1 MYFVSGWD
9 FPLKF
14 FDRLTGIADL
24 RQADRMRVWRFQLR
38 AVTNMAPAM
47 SVGLVASIILSVYF
61 AWNGPNFMVATIGAS
76 GISVLIVYFVYLKVR
91 IDRARQQLASNA
103 PKSKGPSPEAL
114 LTRIREAHFVA
125 AMIGVLWGMYAA
137 NMAYFLPEQ
146 SVFAGTVLVV
156 ATLVTCM
163 FWFAI
168 IPSMAFLATVP
179 IVLGLWFNVAFNG
192 TLGLSS
198 HSFLSLMLIGIG
210 TLIVGIMYSRRFVGQ
225 IQSMIKAKENS
236 ALSNML
242 LEELQAEA
250 TNWVW
255 ETGSNGSL
263 DRIPRELVPDL
274 SHASDFTFK
283 ELFEE
288 IVCIKGTQLE
298 KLQSDMAASMSFKDV
313 EVCVRPN
320 AMQMW
325 IRVNGHPKF
334 DEWGEL
340 TGYVGTIS
348 DLTSEKL
355 AEDRIRTLAQSD
367 TLTGLMNRTAFS
379 ERLAQA
385 VANLE
390 RYGRPFTVLHLDLD
404 DFKLVNDTKGHLYG
418 DRLLAEASERIQ
430 DEVRDG
436 DCLARLSGDE
446 FAILMD
452 SQGDAGSAARLAARM
467 IGEVSKP
474 YVFDDEEFR
483 VGLSVGIAM
492 APLNGIRPDQL
503 LRNADLALYRAKAD
517 GRGVFRFFE
526 NHMDSELRER
536 RMLESELRD
545 AVSNDELVLHFQPLV
560 DSKTHKP
567 MGMESL
573 IRWQHPIRGLLSPIE
588 FVELAEQSQLI
599 SEIGKW
605 TLEKACETATNWPEH
620 MFVAVNLSAH
630 HFMRSDIEAEV
641 TEVLAK
647 TNFPAS
653 RLELEITES
662 LLIHNS
668 DDVIAKING
677 LKEIGVSVA
686 MDDFG
691 TGYSSL
697 SYLMSVPFDKLK
709 IDKSFVDQVIDNES
723 GQSIVKM
730 ISSLANE
737 LGLKVTAEG
746 VEELEQAKYLE
757 SVGCDL
763 LQGYYFSRPLSEEK
777 LPSYFMEQVKKGLF
791 KKKSVRMNAS

>member
-1 MYFVSGWD
+1 VSLLFNFFD
-9 FPLKF
+9 KF
-14 FDRLTGIADL
+14 IGVAELSNFDRL
-24 RQADRMRVWRFQLR
+24 RVWRLQLR
-38 AVTNMAPAM
+38 AVENMAPAM
-47 SVGLVASIILSVYF
+47 FAGLFASIVMPVYFAYSSPQFVNVLFYAGILSALMSYFIIGKLKSDRARKALALENAERVKTAEKTLRRQIGTAHLVVAVLGITWGVYAANISTLFEQDTIFSVNILLVASLITGTFWFGVVPSFAILLSV
-61 AWNGPNFMVATIGAS
+61 PMVLGA
-76 GISVLIVYFVYLKVR
+76 
-91 IDRARQQLASNA
+91 LASVVFF
-103 PKSKGPSPEAL
+103 KSGDLNYHSLSAL
-114 LTRIREAHFVA
+114 LL
-125 AMIGVLWGMYAA
+125 IGCGTIVVGVIYS
-137 NMAYFLPEQ
+137 Q
-146 SVFAGTVLVV
+146 RFAG
-156 ATLVTCM
+156 
-163 FWFAI
+163 
-168 IPSMAFLATVP
+168 
-179 IVLGLWFNVAFNG
+179 
-192 TLGLSS
+192 
-198 HSFLSLMLIGIG
+198 
-210 TLIVGIMYSRRFVGQ
+210 Q
-225 IQSMIKAKENS
+225 ILTTIKAREKS

-242 LEELQAEA
+242 LDELQADA

-263 DRIPRELVPDL
+263 NRFPKNLIPDL
-274 SHASDFTFK
+274 SHISDFTFS
-283 ELFEE
+283 ELLEQ
-288 IVCIKGTQLE
+288 IVCIKGTQSE
-298 KLQSDMAASMSFKDV
+298 KLQNEMSASVAFKDI

-325 IRVNGHPKF
+325 VRINGHPKF
-334 DEWGEL
+334 DEEGTL
-340 TGYVGTIS
+340 TGYVGTIR
-348 DLTSEKL
+348 DLTTEKL
-355 AEDRIRTLAQSD
+355 AEDRIKTLAQSD

-379 ERLAQA
+379 DRLAQA

-404 DFKLVNDTKGHLYG
+404 EFKLVNDTKGHLYG

-446 FAILMD
+446 FAVLMD

-474 YVFDDEEFR
+474 YIFDDEEFR
-483 VGLSVGIAM
+483 VGLSIGIAM

-560 DSKTHKP
+560 DTKTHKP

-599 SEIGKW
+599 AEIGKW
-605 TLEKACETATNWPEH
+605 TLQKACETALNWPEH

-630 HFMRSDIEAEV
+630 HFMRGNIEDEV
-641 TEVLAK
+641 AEVLAN
-647 TNFPAS
+647 TSLPAE

-668 DDVIAKING
+668 EDVIAKINA
-677 LKEIGVSVA
+677 LKDIGVSVA

-709 IDKSFVDQVIDNES
+709 IDKSFVDEVAENES

-746 VEELEQAKYLE
+746 VEDLEQAKFL
-757 SVGCDL
+757 SSAGCDL
-763 LQGYYFSRPLSEEK
+763 LQGYYFSRPLSEDR
-777 LPSYFMEQVKKGLF
+777 LPDYFLDQVKKGLF
-791 KKKSVRMNAS
+791 KKKNVKLRSA

>member
-1 MYFVSGWD
+1 VGVA
-9 FPLKF
+9 LKF
-14 FDRLTGIADL
+14 FDRLTGIADMRL
-24 RQADRMRVWRFQLR
+24 AERRRVWRLQLR
-38 AVTNMAPAM
+38 AIANMAPAM
-47 SVGLVASIILSVYF
+47 ASGLMASIWLPVYF
-61 AWNGPNFMVATIGAS
+61 SYFGGEFGIVATFAAILTSLMG
-76 GISVLIVYFVYLKVR
+76 YFVYGKFKVDRLRRLKP
-91 IDRARQQLASNA
+91 IDGVSPTHLNDKQLAS
-103 PKSKGPSPEAL
+103 KI
-114 LTRIREAHFVA
+114 RIGHIVVA
-125 AMIGVLWGMYAA
+125 VMGLLWGIYAA
-137 NMAYFLPEQ
+137 HISLLLPEQ
-146 SVFAGTVLVV
+146 SVVAATVLVV
-156 ATLVTCM
+156 ASLITGT
-163 FWFAI
+163 FWFGVV
-168 IPSMAFLATVP
+168 PSMSFLLTAPLV
-179 IVLGLWFNVAFNG
+179 VGSLYNVVFNNVSELN
-192 TLGLSS
+192 S
-198 HSFLSLMLIGIG
+198 HSLLSMLLIGFG
-210 TLIVGIMYSRRFVGQ
+210 TIIVGIFYSRRFVLQ
-225 IQSMIKAKENS
+225 LSFTIKARENS
-236 ALSNML
+236 ALANML
-242 LEELQAEA
+242 LDELQAEA

-263 DRIPRELVPDL
+263 DRFPRELIPEL
-274 SHASDFTFK
+274 SHANDFTF
-283 ELFEE
+283 ETLFEE
-288 IVCIKGTQLE
+288 IVHIKGTQLE
-298 KLQSDMAASMSFKDV
+298 KLMDDMRSSETFKDI
-313 EVCVRPN
+313 EICVRPN

-325 IRVNGHPKF
+325 LRVNGHPKF
-334 DEWGEL
+334 DEEGEL
-340 TGYVGTIS
+340 TGYVGTIH

-355 AEDRIRTLAQSD
+355 AEDRIKTLAQSD

-379 ERLAQA
+379 DRLAQA

-404 DFKLVNDTKGHLYG
+404 DFKLVNDTKGHLFG
-418 DRLLAEASERIQ
+418 DRLLAEASERIH
-430 DEVRDG
+430 DEVREG

-446 FAILMD
+446 FAVLMD

-474 YVFDDEEFR
+474 YVFDDEEFK
-483 VGLSVGIAM
+483 VGLSIGIAM

-536 RMLESELRD
+536 RMLESELRH

-560 DSKTHKP
+560 DANSHKP

-605 TLEKACETATNWPEH
+605 TLEKACTTAMDWPEH

-630 HFMRSDIEAEV
+630 HFMRSDIEEEVAEV
-641 TEVLAK
+641 LEK
-647 TNFPAS
+647 TGLTPS

-677 LKEIGVSVA
+677 LKAIGVSVA

-709 IDKSFVDQVIDNES
+709 IDKSFVDQVAENES

-737 LGLKVTAEG
+737 LNLKVTAEG
-746 VEELEQAKYLE
+746 VEDLEQAKFLDQ
-757 SVGCDL
+757 VGCDL

-777 LPSYFMEQVKKGLF
+777 LPAYFMEQVKLGLF
-791 KKKSVRMNAS
+791 KKKSLKLEKAS